1 MEAILLT
8 IGDEILI
15 GRTVDTNSAW
25 MAAELNVLGL
35 AVREVVSVADERA
48 AIEEA
53 VARSLERAE
62 LVLVT
67 GGLGPTRDDI
77 TKKTLA
83 DFFNMALVE
92 HAGVLQEVERLLTK
106 WGRPLNLLNRQVA
119 LMPEGATILLNHR
132 GTAPAMWFER
142 GGRVLVSMP
151 GVPHEMKH
159 LMTEKVLPAL
169 RKRFELPPVQHR
181 HLLTAGI
188 GESQIAEKVADLEEA
203 LPPHIKLAYLP
214 SLGQVKLRLTG
225 KGADAEALGAELQH
239 WLDSFRGRIAE
250 YVYGLDDSS
259 LEEGVLERLASR
271 GWQLGLAESCTGG
284 RIASRLTR
292 IPGASAWLRG
302 GVTAYSYEAKSALL
316 GVHPETLEKHGAV
329 SAETVQEM
337 LSGALQVFDAD
348 IAVAVSGIAGPGGG
362 TPEKPV
368 GTVYL
373 GVATREGAVHIKR
386 VQFPG
391 DRAANIEWSTVAALN
406 MLRRMMDGQLA

>member
-1 MEAILLT
+1 METILIT

-35 AVREVVSVADERA
+35 AVREILSVADSGP
-48 AIEEA
+48 AIVEA
-53 VARSLERAE
+53 VERSLKRAD

-77 TKKTLA
+77 TKKTLS
-83 DFFNMALVE
+83 DFFGMALVE
-92 HAGVLQEVERLLTK
+92 HQGVLDEVERLLKK
-106 WGRPLNLLNRQVA
+106 WGRPLNLLNRNVA
-119 LMPEGATILLNHR
+119 LMPDGAKILLNRR

-142 GGRVLVSMP
+142 NNRVLVSMP

-159 LMTEKVLPAL
+159 LMTEQVLPAL

-188 GESQIAEKVADLEEA
+188 GESQIAEKVADLEDA

-225 KGADAEALGAELQH
+225 IGAGAEALKAELQQ
-239 WLDSFRGRIAE
+239 WLDQFRARIAE
-250 YVYGLDDSS
+250 FVYGLDDSS
-259 LEEGVLERLASR
+259 LEEGVLERLAAR
-271 GWQLGLAESCTGG
+271 GWQLGIAESCTGG
-284 RIASRLTR
+284 KIAARLTR
-292 IPGASAWLRG
+292 VPGSSAWFRG

-316 GVHPETLEKHGAV
+316 GVNPGTLARFGAV
-329 SAETVQEM
+329 SGETVQEM
-337 LSGALQVFDAD
+337 LAGALRVFDAD
-348 IAVAVSGIAGPGGG
+348 IVAAVSGIAGPDGG
-362 TPEKPV
+362 TDEKPV
-368 GTVYL
+368 GTVYI
-373 GVATREGAVHIKR
+373 GVATRDGVSHVKR

-391 DRAANIEWSTVAALN
+391 DRAGNIEWSTVAALN
-406 MLRRMMDGQLA
+406 MLRRLMDGALG